1 MTKKSLRWIIKRDGT
16 VNEFDK
22 DKIIKAITKAG
33 AETGEFTQVE
43 ALKITEE
50 VIKKLAEVDEKL
62 NVEHVQDRIEF
73 TLMDFDYK
81 ATAKAYI
88 IYREKQAEG
97 RKRDIFKPRLNLKPY
112 EYPELELYKE
122 AIQHSYWLHTEF
134 NYTSDIQ
141 DFKVNVTEAERN
153 AIKNAMLAISQ
164 VEVTVK
170 TFWGDLYH
178 RMPKPEL
185 GSVGYTF
192 AESEVRHHDAY
203 AHLLEILGFNEEF
216 EKIGEIPA
224 LIDRVNYLQKSSVL
238 AKTGEDKDYML
249 ALLLFSLF
257 IEHVSLFSQFLIIM
271 SFNRYKNLFKGMSNA
286 IEATSKEEQLH
297 GLFGID
303 LINVIR
309 EEKPE
314 WFDENLERAVYDACK
329 LSYESEE
336 KVIDWIYEAGDLDFM
351 PKYNVKEYV
360 KNRLNNS
367 LASVGYERIFEVD
380 ENALDITEFLEDGLR
395 STAHID
401 FFNKRSVNYSKRTKP
416 ITSDDLF

>member
-303 LINVIR
+303 LINVVR